1 MFKVSRL
8 NRKAILVIGIMM
20 LMSLAFV
27 SVALA
32 GSVSWSGTLDTGDGS
47 FDGNLAV
54 YGVPSVLRVYYE
66 VQFFTVDAAGVYQ
79 IRMDSASFSSC
90 TSDGMFALYQGSFNP
105 ASPKANQL
113 AANDDFT
120 GVLPGLDV
128 NLTAGTYILVTT
140 SFCASDTGSYTNS
153 INGPGNI
160 TLSTTDTFNPGD
172 NRINATGKDRAA
184 PVAIYCTADG
194 ITILK
199 VDPATAKGIDPA
211 AIVISQAEID
221 EKGVPEQDNLLLAD
235 NAGVQLW
242 RLVGGKFQVNTV
254 YPREPGKPWIANW
267 SGCDRSSFKHVAS

>member
-1 MFKVSRL
+1 MFRLARL
-8 NRKAILVIGIMM
+8 NRKEVLIIGIM
-20 LMSLAFV
+20 LLLTFAFA

-32 GSVSWSGTLDTGDGS
+32 GSVSWSGSLDTSDGS
-47 FDGNLAV
+47 FDGYLAV
-54 YGVPSVLRVYYE
+54 FGGSSGTTQYYE
-66 VQFFTVDAAGVYQ
+66 VQFFTVDAGGVYQ

-90 TSDGMFALYQGSFNP
+90 TDDGMFALYQGSFAPSNP
-105 ASPKANQL
+105 TANRIAS
-113 AANDDFT
+113 NDDFV

-128 NLTAGTYILVTT
+128 NLAAGTYILVTT
-140 SFCASDTGSYTNS
+140 TFCNSDTGAYTNS
-153 INGPGNI
+153 ISGPGNI
-160 TLSTTDTFNPGD
+160 SLSTTDTFNPGD
-172 NRINATGKDRAA
+172 DRINATGKDRAA

-211 AIVISQAEID
+211 AIVLTKAEID
-221 EKGVPEQDNLLLAD
+221 EKGVPESENLLLAD